1 MYGSAK
7 AMCGLRSVANGD
19 NWICSFS
26 ARFLISFLVSIV
38 LHLGIL
44 LLPVS
49 QQQLGSLSRAGAAGL
64 QVSISPVSPSEFN
77 PERVPERATAER
89 QVAKPGGDWP
99 ERSRALAV
107 VPVVEA
113 AKLDSKIDITV
124 DDPGAIGFMIL
135 RVDIGQDGVVESS
148 TVLYSELPAEVA
160 RQIEQ
165 KFASARY
172 RPGSVNGERRKE
184 TLMFRVDVD

>member
-1 MYGSAK
+1 
-7 AMCGLRSVANGD
+7 MCGLRYAEYGN

-26 ARFLISFLVSIV
+26 ARLLISFLVSIL
-38 LHLGIL
+38 LHLGVL

-49 QQQLGSLSRAGAAGL
+49 QQQFGSFSRAGAAGL

-77 PERVPERATAER
+77 PERVPERAPAER

-99 ERSRALAV
+99 ERSRALAL

-124 DDPGAIGFMIL
+124 DDSGAIGFMIL
-135 RVDIGQDGVVESS
+135 RVDVGPDGGVESS
-148 TVLYSELPAEVA
+148 SVVYSELPVEVA